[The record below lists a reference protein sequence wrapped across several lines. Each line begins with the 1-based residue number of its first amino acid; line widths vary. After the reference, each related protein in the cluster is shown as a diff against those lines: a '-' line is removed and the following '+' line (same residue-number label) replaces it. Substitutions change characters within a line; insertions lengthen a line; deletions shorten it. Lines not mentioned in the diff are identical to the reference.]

1 MRKGTL
7 LTKTL
12 SIVVVTL
19 LLSSII
25 TGIVFLFVGRG
36 VFARTNAQELV
47 PRSVYLAYFAA
58 EYQQDRIGPQEFG
71 RILSNDK
78 AIWGA
83 SVYVYDRD
91 QTLLA
96 MPLEAGAGQN
106 AIAIALTKYLPR
118 VLQGEA
124 LTVIADTTRVGL
136 IIGTPTYGDDGSVI
150 GAVFLTKPL
159 REVNAAMDTL
169 WVTLIVSMIGVMILM
184 LVPAYFGTRTIT
196 RPLNQMSGV
205 ARAMVD
211 GNFSVRAE
219 ERGDGEV
226 AELGHALNTL
236 SGALSSTIGTL
247 TLERNRLRSIL
258 NGLGEGIL
266 AMDAAGAVTH
276 CNPAVSRLLG
286 GDDGGNPAALPG
298 FSDIVAAMR
307 AALAEASPV
316 SMERNSGEATLLISI
331 TPFYSTADGLAG
343 VVALVRDITEH
354 LRLERTR
361 REYVANVSHELRTP
375 LASIRSLADA
385 LNDGMVKKEEDKSR
399 YYGYILRESMRL
411 SRLINDLLELSRLQ
425 SGAVALK
432 KDRVDMGELLLDIA
446 ERYSA
451 VAAESGLRMSYAE
464 PEGDAIAFTNA
475 DRIEQVLVALL
486 DNAIRYSPDGGE
498 IHLSAAGDAEALTVC
513 VKNRGSIAPEDI
525 NHLFDRFYKVD
536 KAHTGEGTGLG
547 LSIAMEVMTLMQER
561 IWVENADGW
570 VKFFVTVHLV

>member
-1 MRKGTL
+1 
-7 LTKTL
+7 
-12 SIVVVTL
+12 
-19 LLSSII
+19 
-25 TGIVFLFVGRG
+25 
-36 VFARTNAQELV
+36 
-47 PRSVYLAYFAA
+47 
-58 EYQQDRIGPQEFG
+58 
-71 RILSNDK
+71 
-78 AIWGA
+78 
-83 SVYVYDRD
+83 
-91 QTLLA
+91 
-96 MPLEAGAGQN
+96 MPLEESAGKSVTTD
-106 AIAIALTKYLPR
+106 ALIRYLPR

-136 IIGTPTYGDDGSVI
+136 IIGTPTYGDDGNVI

-169 WVTLIVSMIGVMILM
+169 WVALIVSMVGAMLLM
-184 LVPAYFGTRTIT
+184 LVPAYFGTSTIT

-219 ERGDGEV
+219 EQGNGEV

-247 TLERNRLRSIL
+247 PLERNRLRSIL

-266 AMDAAGAVTH
+266 AMDASGTITH

-286 GDDGGNPAALPG
+286 GDDEDDPAALPG
-298 FSDIVAAMR
+298 FSDIVNAMR
-307 AALAEASPV
+307 ESLKNASPV
-316 SMERNSGEATLLISI
+316 SMERTSTEATLLIAI

-385 LNDGMVKKEEDKSR
+385 LNDGMVKREEDKSR

-425 SGAVALK
+425 SGAVALQ
-432 KDRVDMGELLLDIA
+432 KDRVDMKELLLDIA

-451 VAAESGLRMSYAE
+451 VAAESGLKMSYDE
-464 PEGDAIAFTNA
+464 PQDDVFALTNA
-475 DRIEQVLVALL
+475 DRVEQVLVALL
-486 DNAIRYSPDGGE
+486 DNAIRYSPDGDE
-498 IHLSAAGDAEALTVC
+498 IRLSASSDSEVLTVS
-513 VKNRGSIAPEDI
+513 VKNHGEIAPEDI

-547 LSIAMEVMTLMQER
+547 LSIALEVMTLMQER
-561 IWVENADGW
+561 IWVENTDGW
-570 VKFFVTVHLV
+570 VKFSFTVHLA